1 MYGISTLGRRRTD
14 GRTDHHSIDSNPG
27 LPSACFAFNLSST
40 FHGCF
45 FNGKMIL
52 YDFVQSFL
60 HIFVTAVKMQSSI
73 LGAVLCFNFQQP

>member
-27 LPSACFAFNLSST
+27 LLSACFAFTIINISWLL
-40 FHGCF
+40 

-60 HIFVTAVKMQSSI
+60 HIFVTTVKMQSSI
-73 LGAVLCFNFQQP
+73 LGAVLRFTKST